1 MTRIDALLAAGRTFS
16 YEVFP
21 PKTDEGRRQL
31 DRTVAELAVVAPAFV
46 SVTYG
51 AGGSTRSLTRELV
64 STIQD
69 GTGTTTMAHLTC
81 VAHTRADLVGLV
93 EEYRD
98 AGVENILALGGD
110 PPADGATGDG
120 ATGDNPPGDLAYA
133 SDLVE
138 LVAGVGGFCV
148 GVAAQPELHPRS
160 PDRVSDRRHLAAK
173 LAMAD
178 FAITQFFFEPEPYLT
193 MLDELRAR
201 GVDKPVIPGIMPVTN
216 LASVARMAA
225 MSGAAFPAHL
235 HERFEQVADDTE
247 AVRKLGIEL
256 AIELSAELLTLGAP
270 GVHVYTLNRPEAAL
284 AIHAGIASQL
294 G

>member
-1 MTRIDALLAAGRTFS
+1 VTRIIDQLAAGRTFS

-31 DRTVAELAVVAPAFV
+31 ERTVTELNAAKPAFV

-51 AGGSTRSLTRELV
+51 AGGSTRELTRELV
-64 STIQD
+64 SDIQ
-69 GTGTTTMAHLTC
+69 GRTGTTTMAHLTC
-81 VAHTRADLVGLV
+81 VAHSRAELLDLVGQ
-93 EEYRD
+93 YRQD
-98 AGVENILALGGD
+98 GIENVLALGGD
-110 PPADGATGDG
+110 PPADGT
-120 ATGDNPPGDLAYA
+120 PPGELTHA

-138 LVAGVGGFCV
+138 LLAADGGFCI

-160 PDRVSDRRHLAAK
+160 PDRASDRHHLAAK

-193 MLDELRAR
+193 MCDELRAL

-216 LASVARMAA
+216 LASVDRMAA

-235 HERFEQVADDTE
+235 HARFEPVADDPD
-247 AVRKLGIEL
+247 AMRALGIEL
-256 AIELSAELLTLGAP
+256 ATELAAKLLDAGAP
-270 GVHVYTLNRPEAAL
+270 GVHLYTLNRPEAAL
-284 AIHAGIASQL
+284 AIHAGIASRL